1 MYSQGHGE
9 GGRRGGDEP
18 SITQRISQLSDGATR
33 NQKPEERKKKRR
45 GKKRG
50 GKKRGGKKRE
60 RREEK
65 EDKT

>member
-33 NQKPEERKKKRR
+33 NQKPKEKKEKK
-45 GKKRG
+45 KKRG
-50 GKKRGGKKRE
+50 GKKRGGKKRGEEKRKE
-60 RREEK
+60 RRERR
-65 EDKT
+65 

>member
-50 GKKRGGKKRE
+50 GKKRE